1 MRRWG
6 IYESSSDFDKLAGQ
20 GAYDNLHLAPRM
32 KFTSKVATGPTIPDI
47 VMAPFCIHD
56 CFHTHTRWGT
66 LNGGLPESN
75 QGFSGRVPYQVSGAP
90 LVPGNQTVWISLT
103 KTGSTTGFEYRGSQA
118 GTILP
123 GTWSVIN
130 HHGSAYALEVTGTTL
145 VSIARTFVGSLVQG
159 FHEPYTSPD
168 LASDAG
174 DWDIDDVDPTVSWAA
189 FYQRLQYTGDAA
201 TNTWQPR
208 IKILDLAKCRNG

>member
-47 VMAPFCIHD
+47 VMAPFCIND
-56 CFHTHTRWGT
+56 CFNTHTRWGT

-103 KTGSTTGFEYRGSQA
+103 KTGSTTGFGIPS
-118 GTILP
+118 
-123 GTWSVIN
+123 
-130 HHGSAYALEVTGTTL
+130 SAKPEDQVTHLLEL
-145 VSIARTFVGSLVQG
+145 
-159 FHEPYTSPD
+159 Y
-168 LASDAG
+168 
-174 DWDIDDVDPTVSWAA
+174 
-189 FYQRLQYTGDAA
+189 
-201 TNTWQPR
+201 
-208 IKILDLAKCRNG
+208 AKCRAAVESPLED